1 MPDDL
6 KIADLVEDPGASE
19 WLDYPDIPGFRV
31 LLAAPDNP
39 AQVRLATQVARIP
52 DGAEQ
57 DAEFHYRKVR
67 QYVAGWEGL
76 QVKDLCRFFPG
87 KELKTTVGEAEMT
100 PAEPE
105 AKLPYNP
112 ENLDFLLSK
121 SQPFYRWV
129 NAQVN
134 AREVQEAADLKNS
147 LAMPIITPTRTPAP
161 ARAARKNKNFTA

>member
-6 KIADLVEDPGASE
+6 KIADLVDDPGASE
-19 WLDYPDIPGFRV
+19 WLDYPGLPDFRV

-39 AQVRLATQVARIP
+39 AQVRLATQVGRIP
-52 DGAEQ
+52 VGAEQ
-57 DAEFHYRKVR
+57 DAEFHYLKVR

-76 QVKDLCRFFPG
+76 KVADLQLLFPG
-87 KELKTTVGEAEMT
+87 KKLKIEGTGADQELG
-100 PAEPE
+100 
-105 AKLPYNP
+105 YNP

-134 AREVQEAADLKNS
+134 AREVQEAAGLKNS

-161 ARAARKNKNFTA
+161 ARAARKRKTSTA